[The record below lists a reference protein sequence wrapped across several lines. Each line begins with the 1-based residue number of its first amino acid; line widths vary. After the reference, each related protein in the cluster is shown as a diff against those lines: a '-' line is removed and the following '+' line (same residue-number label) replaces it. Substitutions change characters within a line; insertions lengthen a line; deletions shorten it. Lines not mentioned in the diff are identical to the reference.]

1 MYEYL
6 HTYMNEG
13 NGQYTYLLEPSQD
26 VFLFWMNDQENFCVC
41 VLANLQYQNHPN
53 SLNDCV

>member
-26 VFLFWMNDQENFCVC
+26 VFLFWMND
-41 VLANLQYQNHPN
+41 
-53 SLNDCV
+53 